1 MKISKAERTRV
12 LRAVDDAWTHGYDDQ
27 GGLNDMR
34 LLRGGLYEI
43 AHDVLMILD
52 AEPWR
57 NFGDVLNEVLD
68 Y

>member
-1 MKISKAERTRV
+1 MKLSKKERTRV
-12 LRAVDDAWTHGYDDQ
+12 LRAVDDAWYNGYDDQ

-43 AHDVLMILD
+43 AVDVLMVLD

>member
-1 MKISKAERTRV
+1 MKLSKKERTLI
-12 LRAVDDAWTHGYDDQ
+12 LRAVNDAWVDYDY
-27 GGLNDMR
+27 R
-34 LLRGGLYEI
+34 LKALSARLYRI
-43 AHDVLMILD
+43 ACDVLMVLD